1 MTTWAMKVEL
11 SAKNCRKFCF
21 FVLKFAF
28 SWSNNACSLRISCW
42 SLSFSHFFC
51 WIWFSSSK
59 YLSGR
64 LVLIEHFG
72 NLTSIS
78 SLVSRTLRK
87 SSLRAN
93 SVKFQKDK
101 RTKRKDISI
110 QTKKLAILKV
120 IIHNREQRRAFSDST
135 SLQDSKRK
143 EHKHTSEEG
152 QSMYLPMA
160 QLFRKQQKNRTQHMY
175 SIIGILTIALDSEEG
190 VCQSY
195 NSIKNINLKAVSLI
209 QTKVS
214 NLLVWQQT
222 MWCNIKW
229 LL

>member
-1 MTTWAMKVEL
+1 M
-11 SAKNCRKFCF
+11 
-21 FVLKFAF
+21 
-28 SWSNNACSLRISCW
+28 
-42 SLSFSHFFC
+42 
-51 WIWFSSSK
+51 
-59 YLSGR
+59 
-64 LVLIEHFG
+64 
-72 NLTSIS
+72 
-78 SLVSRTLRK
+78 
-87 SSLRAN
+87 
-93 SVKFQKDK
+93 
-101 RTKRKDISI
+101 
-110 QTKKLAILKV
+110 

-160 QLFRKQQKNRTQHMY
+160 QLFRKQRKNRTQHMY
-175 SIIGILTIALDSEEG
+175 NIIGILTIALDSEEG

-222 MWCNIKW
+222 M
-229 LL
+229 